1 MYQAVLIPAENAV
14 PLHVHMY
21 PVSFRFFSHVDGH
34 GGLGRV
40 LCAEQLV
47 LRARVLPRGFMWV
60 PSTGSTLKAE
70 RASWNVGRKMMRKG
84 RKPRGRWLGSA
95 KTPACSTPS
104 GRRPALWRL
113 TGRSWHCLH
122 PLPVNSRHDKCKQN
136 KRPGPVKRFS

>member
-1 MYQAVLIPAENAV
+1 MATSPVATRPQAVAAVVNKQVKEQYPFFSNIFSFIGILLMYQAVLIPAENAV

-34 GGLGRV
+34 GGPGRV

-70 RASWNVGRKMMRKG
+70 RAS
-84 RKPRGRWLGSA
+84 
-95 KTPACSTPS
+95 
-104 GRRPALWRL
+104 
-113 TGRSWHCLH
+113 
-122 PLPVNSRHDKCKQN
+122 
-136 KRPGPVKRFS
+136 